1 MIDYSIVGKRFGR
14 LTVIELD
21 HINERGRGTWW
32 KCKCDCGN
40 ETVVYRGSLTSGDV
54 ISCGC
59 YRNEHIHEY
68 GRTHGLSNNPLYVIW
83 SGMIQR
89 CTNPNASNNYRY
101 VGRGIT
107 VYGPWKED
115 FKSFYDWAVNTGYQ
129 KGLTLD
135 RMNND
140 KGYSP

>member
-1 MIDYSIVGKRFGR
+1 
-14 LTVIELD
+14 
-21 HINERGRGTWW
+21 
-32 KCKCDCGN
+32 
-40 ETVVYRGSLTSGDV
+40 
-54 ISCGC
+54 
-59 YRNEHIHEY
+59 
-68 GRTHGLSNNPLYVIW
+68 
-83 SGMIQR
+83 MIQR

-140 KGYSP
+140 KGYSPENCRWANRIEQQNNTRRNHFVVYNGEKHTLAEWSRILNINAEILRRRVNRGDMSDFALLDKE